1 MQGQETDRK
10 MTNLSGKIALITGG
24 ASGIGRSCGER
35 LAKAGATVVL
45 TDLQD
50 DMGKALCESIAAAGG
65 SAVYLHHDVTS
76 EDEWISVISQ
86 IKARFGRLDIFVNNA
101 GIGLGGLV
109 TEMSLETWRKQQAV
123 NVEGVFL
130 GVKHSLPLMRA
141 SGDGGSIINMSSVA
155 GLKGSAGMSAYCATK
170 GAVRL
175 FSKSIALECAAAG
188 DKIRVNSVHPGI
200 IDTPIWDTIS
210 DTAPLDVPHQGGAN
224 RIDLDAMTAIAAPL
238 ARPGVPAEIAE
249 GVLYLASDAS
259 SYVTGTELV
268 IDGGLITR

>member
-1 MQGQETDRK
+1 MS
-10 MTNLSGKIALITGG
+10 NLLGKIALITGG
-24 ASGIGRSCGER
+24 ASGIGRACAER

-50 DMGKALCESIAAAGG
+50 AQGQTVAKAIEAQGGKAIFLQ
-65 SAVYLHHDVTS
+65 HDVT
-76 EDEWISVISQ
+76 DEAQWVSVIEQ
-86 IKARFGRLDIFVNNA
+86 LRQKFERLDIFVNNA
-101 GIGLGGLV
+101 GVGIGGLV

-130 GVKHSLPLMRA
+130 GIKHSLPLMRA
-141 SGDGGSIINMSSVA
+141 SGEGGSIINMSSVA
-155 GLKGSAGMSAYCATK
+155 GLKGVEGMSAYCATK

-210 DTAPLDVPHQGGAN
+210 DTADLSAVQQDGAN
-224 RIDLDAMTAIAAPL
+224 RIDLDAMTSLITPL
-238 ARPGVPAEIAE
+238 GYTGVPANIAD

-259 SYVTGTELV
+259 SYVTGQELV
-268 IDGGLITR
+268 IDGGMTTR

>member
-1 MQGQETDRK
+1 

-24 ASGIGRSCGER
+24 ASGIGRACSER
-35 LAKAGATVVL
+35 LAKAGASVVL

-50 DMGKALCESIAAAGG
+50 SQGKAVCAAIEAAGGKAL
-65 SAVYLHHDVTS
+65 YLHHDVTS
-76 EDEWISVISQ
+76 EAEWVSVIDQ
-86 IKARFGRLDIFVNNA
+86 VRERFGRLDIFVNNA
-101 GIGLGGLV
+101 GIGIGGLV
-109 TEMSLETWRKQQAV
+109 TEMTLETWRKQQAV

-175 FSKSIALECAAAG
+175 FSKAIALECAAAG

-200 IDTPIWDTIS
+200 IDTPIWDSIS
-210 DTAPLDVPHQGGAN
+210 DTADLSAVQQDGAN
-224 RIDLDAMTAIAAPL
+224 RIDLDAMTSMITPL
-238 ARPGVPAEIAE
+238 ARTGVPAEIAE

-259 SYVTGTELV
+259 SYVTGQELV
-268 IDGGLITR
+268 IDGGLTTR